1 MFTNKKRV
9 ISLTLVML
17 IIVALLAGCTGTP
30 TTTTSTTVPTTTPS
44 ATTTLPEPGEVEL
57 PLADPPVTIKGY
69 FPMTAEA
76 LQVLQTWGD
85 NEGHKELA
93 RRTGVMIEWINPVI
107 GQDAETFTLMINS
120 GDLPDILLGGL
131 GYYPGGVP
139 AALEDGIIIDV
150 KELVDAYAPNYR
162 LLRET
167 DEQFKLDSVM
177 DNGKM
182 PGFFGYNVYSEMRPW
197 GGFMIRKDW
206 LDDLNLPVPETYD
219 EWYTTLVAFKE
230 QKGADVPL
238 IMLSSGDF
246 LGNSLSGGY
255 NVGSFSSGALSTAFY
270 QMDGQVTYGPIQ
282 PEFKD
287 YLTMLNKWYQEGLI
301 GEDFMTDQ
309 NPFYAPDAAKI
320 AGGRSGLFWAAVPL
334 VDMYKSIAAAAAPG
348 FELAPVLNPVLNKG
362 DIPKFNSLGNP
373 DVKGSLGVAITSACT
388 VPELVAKWCDY
399 QFTDD
404 GYLLSNFGIEG
415 ESYEIVD
422 GKPKF
427 LESLLADPNGITK
440 YVYRYGATIYD
451 QDIEFEQI
459 IPDHMKTFYNVWK
472 KAGYAQYLPI
482 VSPTVE
488 EAERHA
494 AIMVDINTFVL
505 ESTINFITGTKP
517 LSEFDDYVETVESL
531 GIKESIGILQDQY
544 DRYMAR

>member
-1 MFTNKKRV
+1 MVTNKKRT
-9 ISLTLVML
+9 ISLALVM
-17 IIVALLAGCTGTP
+17 IMVVAVLAGCTGTP
-30 TTTTSTTVPTTTPS
+30 STTAPSTTEPTTTPV

-57 PLADPPVTIKGY
+57 PLADPPVTITVY

-76 LQVLQTWGD
+76 LQVLQTRGD
-85 NEGHKELA
+85 NEGLKELA
-93 RRTGVMIEWINPVI
+93 RRTGVMVEWINPVI

-120 GDLPDILLGGL
+120 GELPDVLMGGL
-131 GYYPGGVP
+131 NYYPGGVP

-150 KELVDAYAPNYR
+150 KDLVDANAPNYR

-182 PGFFGYNVYSEMRPW
+182 PGFFTYNVYSEMRPW

-206 LDDLNLPVPETYD
+206 LDDLNLPIPETYD
-219 EWYTTLVAFKE
+219 EWYTTLLAFKE

-238 IMLSSGDF
+238 IMLSSGDYP
-246 LGNSLSGGY
+246 GNSLSGGF
-255 NVGSFSSGALSTAFY
+255 NVGGYPTNSFY
-270 QMDGQVTYGPIQ
+270 QMDGEVTYGPTQ
-282 PEFKD
+282 PAFKD

-309 NPFYAPDAAKI
+309 NPFYAPDSAKI

-334 VDMYKSIAAAAAPG
+334 INMYKAIAAATAPE
-348 FELAPVLNPVLNKG
+348 FELAPVLNPVINKG
-362 DIPKFNSLGNP
+362 DLPKFNSLGNP
-373 DVKGSLGVAITSACT
+373 DVKGGLGAAITSDCE

-399 QFTDD
+399 QYTDD

-451 QDIEFEQI
+451 QDIEFEQLTS
-459 IPDHMKTFYNVWK
+459 DNMKTFYNVWK

-482 VSPTVE
+482 VSPTVD

-494 AIMVDINTFVL
+494 AIMVDVNTFVL

-517 LSEFDDYVETVESL
+517 LSEFDAYVESVKSM
-531 GIKESIGILQDQY
+531 GIEESIGILQDQY